1 MADLAALESHLGYW
15 LRVVSNAVSLEF
27 RRQIEARGVTV
38 AEWVVLRKL
47 LDLGAVAPIAIAEA
61 LGVTR
66 GAVSRLN
73 DRLLAKELIAITPHP
88 VDRRQQVVELTPSGR
103 QLVPEL
109 AALADAND
117 ARFFGVLPA
126 SEREQL
132 RRLLE
137 TLVVAHRLGG
147 AALD

>member
-1 MADLAALESHLGYW
+1 MADPAALESHLGYW

-117 ARFFGVLPA
+117 ARFFGVLQA

-137 TLVVAHRLGG
+137 TLVVAHGLGG

>member
-1 MADLAALESHLGYW
+1 VADLAALESHLGYW

-47 LDLGAVAPIAIAEA
+47 QDLGAVAPIAIAEA

-137 TLVVAHRLGG
+137 RLVVAHGLGG